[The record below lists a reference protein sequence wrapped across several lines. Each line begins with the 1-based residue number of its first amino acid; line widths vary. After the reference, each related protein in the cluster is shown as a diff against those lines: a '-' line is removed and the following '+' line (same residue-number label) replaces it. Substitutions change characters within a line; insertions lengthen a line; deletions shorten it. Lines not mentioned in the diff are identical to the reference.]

1 MKFTKSEILTWSNVL
16 SFLRLLMSIPIF
28 FLLYYIDESYDYR
41 LLTVV
46 LLLAASATDFLDG
59 FLARKLN
66 EITEFGKI
74 IDPLADKVMVGILV
88 LQLYLLGHLPAFYFF
103 AAVGRDIIIL
113 IGGLFVAGKI
123 NKVLP
128 SNMLGKITVLT
139 IGLFILCVILELN
152 VHAEIIYNL
161 FLYIST
167 TLIFA
172 SLIGYII
179 RAKESLDWYK
189 NESVQKY

>member
-1 MKFTKSEILTWSNVL
+1 MNFKKSEILTWSNLL
-16 SFLRLLMSIPIF
+16 SFLRLLMSIPVF
-28 FLLYYIDESYDYR
+28 FLLYYIDDSYIYR
-41 LLTVV
+41 VGVVVFLLI
-46 LLLAASATDFLDG
+46 AAATDFLDG

-74 IDPLADKVMVGILV
+74 IDPLADKMMIGILV
-88 LQLYLLGHLPAFYFF
+88 FQLYLLDHLPAFYFYI
-103 AAVGRDIIIL
+103 AVGRDLIIFL
-113 IGGLFVAGKI
+113 GGIFVTGKI

-139 IGLFILCVILELN
+139 IGLFILCVILNLS
-152 VHAEIIYNL
+152 VHAKFVYDL
-161 FLYIST
+161 FFYISII
-167 TLIFA
+167 LIFA